1 MFIYISYGSLTAR
14 RARRDTD
21 EGYVDVAQEV
31 LEETPPSTT
40 GLSFSFLNQ
49 NLVRLSCLMCFLELI
64 LLQIKYNGVVVDRT
78 LIGILND
85 GIV

>member
-40 GLSFSFLNQ
+40 GLSFSFLNG
-49 NLVRLSCLMCFLELI
+49 NFDATLDVLI
-64 LLQIKYNGVVVDRT
+64 YKYM
-78 LIGILND
+78 
-85 GIV
+85 